1 MEITDFYRAF
11 LSQELSGP
19 AGMNAGQVKSI
30 LGKFDKLTNTA
41 SPDTSFRVMHS
52 AFAATDTDKALNT
65 VRGIIQAGLE
75 KLNKENKGV
84 DSNPRSRLKALLE
97 RLRGNVLKCSVN
109 GVDISK
115 EELEKA
121 IPTIPSFLKTPLA
134 YEATATTKG
143 KSGKPVKLTLEI
155 RI

>member
-1 MEITDFYRAF
+1 MEITDIYRAF
-11 LSQELSGP
+11 LGQELSGP

-65 VRGIIQAGLE
+65 VRGIIQSGLE
-75 KLNKENKGV
+75 KFNKDGPRV
-84 DSNPRSRLKALLE
+84 DMNPVSRLRAILE
-97 RLRGNVLKCSVN
+97 KLRGNILKCSVD
-109 GVDISK
+109 GVELTK
-115 EELEKA
+115 EELERTL
-121 IPTIPSFLKTPLA
+121 PTIPACLKTPFP